1 MSSSAEII
9 GSEYSERGRIGET
22 KKEGGQIITLF
33 TQFSPVPPLVFY
45 P

>member
-22 KKEGGQIITLF
+22 KEGGQIITLF